1 MGEGEEYG
9 AEGSEENYFSYN
21 FTHRKPPE
29 RGADNSIK
37 QIGKIKRLLKRLQDA
52 NTETD
57 HEPSCLVLDPSMY
70 GDPGFGL
77 LFFFMEISE
86 YEGYENS
93 VDLAYLN
100 TLFERGADINAT
112 DKIGQTVLHD
122 VARLHKATTAKYFI
136 RSGIDVNA
144 QDTYGRTALH
154 IAAQRDYEEMVELL
168 IESGAKK
175 ELITNGSCFTPLH
188 CAAMGDAP
196 GAIRVL
202 IDADSDKE
210 ARDYRGRTP
219 LLIAAEYDRR
229 SAAQKLIELGVTTK
243 VVDYSGLHALS
254 ILIAKM
260 PKLAMQALDQ
270 CFSLDSKSREL
281 KVWINYMEPDLLVP
295 KDARYGFSVLYEVSR
310 SGDLDLVQNPA
321 IKALI
326 STKWKQFGQRAVIKE
341 IGLYLIYLIS
351 WSLLMILTPLKP
363 PKGDGD
369 EYDRGSRRIITETVA
384 YIFYIGFVLDEI
396 GEARSGQQ
404 QQKKWKNMRIGQVE
418 SDLKVVRPLS
428 EMDQAFLNSEMMK
441 AVKQKSQYFGD
452 YWNIF
457 DWIVYSLQ
465 FVGIVIYLYCEVA
478 VEEPR
483 PGSAE
488 EQHAIE
494 IMFRRRS
501 QLMATAILLSWFKVF
516 KYLRVFKSMGPFV
529 VIITHSFGDIGKISL
544 VYVILYIPMVC
555 IFYQFYGN
563 QNIPGYQSVDDVM
576 FTVFRMIV
584 VDDYNY
590 NSLIITGAKHEPENE
605 SSNTTE
611 VLSRMKRKGNYEA
624 GEGVAGEVEVEIWWT
639 RFLVAYWILVSSVIL
654 LNLFIALMSDTFQR
668 VYDNA
673 VGVAAL
679 EKAEIIAEL
688 EGKLNKKSRDRYL
701 KDLEDNYSPLCE
713 FTEISEAD
721 DASEEIERLDHLQN
735 RLDRLEKTV
744 IAANESFRKQLREQQ
759 EEQIYKLNQLDSK
772 LTEIYL
778 KCSR

>member
-1 MGEGEEYG
+1 M
-9 AEGSEENYFSYN
+9 
-21 FTHRKPPE
+21 
-29 RGADNSIK
+29 
-37 QIGKIKRLLKRLQDA
+37 
-52 NTETD
+52 
-57 HEPSCLVLDPSMY
+57 
-70 GDPGFGL
+70 
-77 LFFFMEISE
+77 
-86 YEGYENS
+86 
-93 VDLAYLN
+93 
-100 TLFERGADINAT
+100 
-112 DKIGQTVLHD
+112 
-122 VARLHKATTAKYFI
+122 
-136 RSGIDVNA
+136 
-144 QDTYGRTALH
+144 
-154 IAAQRDYEEMVELL
+154 
-168 IESGAKK
+168 
-175 ELITNGSCFTPLH
+175 
-188 CAAMGDAP
+188 
-196 GAIRVL
+196 
-202 IDADSDKE
+202 
-210 ARDYRGRTP
+210 
-219 LLIAAEYDRR
+219 
-229 SAAQKLIELGVTTK
+229 
-243 VVDYSGLHALS
+243 DYSGLHALS

-310 SGDLDLVQNPA
+310 SADLDLVQNPA

-363 PKGDGD
+363 PGEGD

-452 YWNIF
+452 YWNVF

-478 VEEPR
+478 VEGPEEDR
-483 PGSAE
+483 LNQSKE
-488 EQHAIE
+488 EQSAIE
-494 IMFRRRS
+494 LMFRRRS

-590 NSLIITGAKHEPENE
+590 NSLILTNP
-605 SSNTTE
+605 
-611 VLSRMKRKGNYEA
+611 
-624 GEGVAGEVEVEIWWT
+624 
-639 RFLVAYWILVSSVIL
+639 
-654 LNLFIALMSDTFQR
+654 
-668 VYDNA
+668 
-673 VGVAAL
+673 
-679 EKAEIIAEL
+679 
-688 EGKLNKKSRDRYL
+688 KKD
-701 KDLEDNYSPLCE
+701 E
-713 FTEISEAD
+713 
-721 DASEEIERLDHLQN
+721 
-735 RLDRLEKTV
+735 EKTV
-744 IAANESFRKQLREQQ
+744 DNSTIEVHHSRVKRKSNYEG
-759 EEQIYKLNQLDSK
+759 
-772 LTEIYL
+772 EIQGFNL
-778 KCSR
+778 KQVYPHQSPTHFETYI